1 MEDAVTLLNR
11 QLSEIPENVLQ
22 KADEIQEAKFDSIK
36 EDKNE
41 PVIIEDESLL
51 DTDEYGISRNL
62 TSIFT
67 EVAIEKGL
75 SDQDYRCP

>member
-22 KADEIQEAKFDSIK
+22 KTDEIEEAKFDPIK

-51 DTDEYGISRNL
+51 DTDEY
-62 TSIFT
+62 
-67 EVAIEKGL
+67 K
-75 SDQDYRCP
+75 